1 MPAGAATGAVAACAA
16 VAEDRGD
23 ADGAG
28 PADGAVAPPQPA
40 RIAAASSPPHAVT
53 NDFIKLT

>member
-16 VAEDRGD
+16 VAEDRGN